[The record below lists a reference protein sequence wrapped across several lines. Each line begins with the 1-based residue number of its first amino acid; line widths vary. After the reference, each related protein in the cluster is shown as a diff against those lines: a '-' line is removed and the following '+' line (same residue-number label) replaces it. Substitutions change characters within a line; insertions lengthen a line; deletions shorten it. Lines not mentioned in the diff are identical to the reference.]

1 MATYAELKQD
11 VKDLINRTD
20 CTDALAGTFIN
31 QAQRKIARTLRIPSL
46 EKSQTITVGTTPA
59 PSYTQATGKY
69 ALPNDFLELVYI
81 YTDKRI
87 LDRVPLRQFIALD
100 RKYPA
105 TGEPRYYTR
114 KQAAFEFKPIP
125 LVGDE
130 VTVVYYADPVT
141 LVNATDT
148 NIFSEVCPDL
158 ITYGAVLFASDY
170 FNDQRKATF
179 EDTYNKLFAETKA
192 LSDSSDEA
200 MVDSAVQPSF
210 EFEQDLLN

>member
-31 QAQRKIARTLRIPSL
+31 QAQRKISRTLRIPSL
-46 EKSQTITVGTTPA
+46 EKAQTITVGTTPS
-59 PSYTQATGKY
+59 PSYVQATGKY

-81 YTDKRI
+81 FTDKRI
-87 LDRVPLRQFIALD
+87 LDRVPLRQFIQLD
-100 RKYPA
+100 QKYPK
-105 TGEPRYYTR
+105 TGQPRFYTR
-114 KQAAFEFKPIP
+114 KQSAFEFKPIP
-125 LVGDE
+125 QSGDKI
-130 VTVVYYADPVT
+130 TVVYYADPVT
-141 LVNATDT
+141 LTNNTDT

-158 ITYGAVLFASDY
+158 VVYGACMFASDF
-170 FNDQRKATF
+170 FNDQRKANF

-210 EFEQDLLN
+210 NYEEDLLN